1 MIAIIDTT
9 VNILYFVYMVRRF
22 FMMIIFLFI
31 SAASFA
37 QMDMLPQLLRDLPPE
52 LQEGIPEEMTYKEYR
67 QLNRNVD
74 FFTMFMSMFVPGYG
88 FFQVEKPGLGS
99 AVVAGRTAGYALMT
113 TGLVRQWNSLQDLG
127 NAAELSVD
135 DFNQLVTNAA
145 LFGSGILV
153 NGLGWALD
161 VIGAYHIA
169 KKEKDF
175 VIYKYGLRKEIGGG
189 GELNLISYI
198 RKLQLQPEDKQA
210 AEDLEYSLL
219 RFVTLYPFSEYAAEA
234 EFYLS
239 LFYRREKQPADALL
253 HAGRLVFLY
262 PDNRFTAA
270 AKRLGIDIVQ
280 SNAARWREDVPI
292 LMRMTHIQQ
301 RSGSNEENYYRF
313 IKALAGLQHRDFRS
327 LFPAETNRFL
337 TLFPESEQAAE
348 ILFLRGSHFAEEQDW
363 EETVIEY
370 IKCAAL
376 YPDSPHAPRALLA
389 GAKILENQLGRPEYA
404 AGYYREIT
412 ERYPETEEAR
422 QAAGKR

>member
-1 MIAIIDTT
+1 MIAIIDTA
-9 VNILYFVYMVRRF
+9 VNILYFIYMVRRF
-22 FMMIIFLFI
+22 FLMIVFLFI

-52 LQEGIPEEMTYKEYR
+52 LQEGIPEEMTYEEYR

-88 FFQVEKPGLGS
+88 FFQVEKPGLAAGII
-99 AVVAGRTAGYALMT
+99 AGRTTGYALMT
-113 TGLVRQWNSLQDLG
+113 TGLIRQWDSLQDLG
-127 NAAELSVD
+127 NAAELSLD
-135 DFNQLVTNAA
+135 DFNQLMTNAA
-145 LFGSGILV
+145 LFGSGIIL
-153 NGLGWALD
+153 NGIGWALD

-175 VIYKYGLRKEIGGG
+175 VIYKYGLRHEIGGG

-210 AEDLEYSLL
+210 SEDLEYSLQ

-239 LFYRREKQPADALL
+239 LFYRRNKKPAEAFL
-253 HAGRLVFLY
+253 HAGRTVFLY
-262 PDNRFTAA
+262 SDNRQTAA

-280 SNAARWREDVPI
+280 SNAARWNDDAEI
-292 LMRMTHIQQ
+292 LMRLTGIHS
-301 RSGSNEENYYRF
+301 SGEDEENYFRF
-313 IKALAGLQHRDFRS
+313 IHSLSTLQHRDFRNF
-327 LFPAETNRFL
+327 FPAETSRFL

-348 ILFLRGSHFAEEQDW
+348 ILFLRGEFFTAEEQW
-363 EETVIEY
+363 QEAVIEY
-370 IKCAAL
+370 MKCAAL
-376 YPDSPHAPRALLA
+376 YPGSPHAARALLE
-389 GAKILENQLGRPEYA
+389 GADILKNQLGRPEYA

-412 ERYPETEEAR
+412 ERYPGTDEAR
-422 QAAGKR
+422 QAAEKR